1 MDTQIFRLKKKK
13 KNRTQ
18 SFKLFCNQILVDEDS
33 GLKFEYL
40 SVTISGLLQI
50 NI

>member
-1 MDTQIFRLKKKK
+1 MGKKKK
-13 KNRTQ
+13 KNRAQ

-33 GLKFEYL
+33 ALKFEYF
-40 SVTISGLLQI
+40 SVTISGLLRI